1 MLAFAEWVF
10 NQKKKKKER
19 KDERHNSQIGGEI
32 GHINQQ
38 RQVVGLDPQVT
49 QQTIHVFAVP
59 EL

>member
-19 KDERHNSQIGGEI
+19 KDDRHNSQIGGES

-38 RQVVGLDPQVT
+38 GEAAGDDSQVT
-49 QQTIHVFAVP
+49 QQTVHVFAAP